1 MPRHI
6 VATAKEIPEG
16 GRKLV
21 TIGNRPIAVFH
32 TNGEYFALYDKCPHE
47 GGSLCAGKLTGL
59 VQSDGPGDYRLERKG
74 EIVRCPWHGWEF
86 DLRTGQSYCDPRRFR
101 VRSYDAG
108 VAKAGEVVEG
118 PYKAATFPVTVDED
132 YVFVEI

>member
-6 VATAKEIPEG
+6 VATASEIPEG

-32 TNGEYFALYDKCPHE
+32 TNGEYFALYDRCPHE

-59 VQSDGPGDYRLERKG
+59 VQSDGPGQYSLERKG

-101 VRSYDAG
+101 VKSYEAG
-108 VAKAGEVVEG
+108 VARAGEVVEG
-118 PYKAATFPVTVDED
+118 PYKATTFPVTVDED

>member
-6 VATAKEIPEG
+6 VATTSEIPEG

-32 TNGEYFALYDKCPHE
+32 VKGEYFALYDRCPHE

-59 VQSDGPGDYRLERKG
+59 VQSDGPGDYRLERQG

-86 DLRTGQSYCDPRRFR
+86 DLRTGQSYCDPRRLR
-101 VRSYDAG
+101 VRAYDAG
-108 VAKAGEVVEG
+108 TTKPGEATQG
-118 PYKAATFPVTVDED
+118 PYQATTFPVTTDEE
-132 YVFVEI
+132 YVFVEV